1 MSIHFYKVHA
11 HSRIEGNE
19 IADELA
25 KQACLEPMKA
35 QIIEPLEDNST
46 TRVIRDATGSEIDYE
61 KATKQITMIELADAE
76 REDAYLR
83 NWNALGENDKPKLD
97 KERSLGYVRRA
108 KRRQYAGDEQTQNPH
123 TY

>member
-97 KERSLGYVRRA
+97 KERSL
-108 KRRQYAGDEQTQNPH
+108 
-123 TY
+123 